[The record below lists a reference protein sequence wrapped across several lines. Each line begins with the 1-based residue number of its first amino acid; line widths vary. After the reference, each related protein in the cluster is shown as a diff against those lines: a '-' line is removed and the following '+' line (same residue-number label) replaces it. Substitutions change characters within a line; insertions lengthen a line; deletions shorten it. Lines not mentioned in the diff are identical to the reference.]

1 MIVKK
6 GRVLLAGESWT
17 TYMTHVKGFD
27 PFYTSKY
34 ETGEEFRR
42 RAMDNAGYEFD
53 FMPNHIA
60 LDGFP
65 FTLEEL
71 QKYDVIMLSDIG
83 ADTLLLPSATFDRSE
98 MRPNRCN
105 LLRDYVLAGGGLLMI
120 GGYMTFS
127 GIDGKGKWQ
136 DTAVQE
142 VLPVQ
147 VLPTD
152 DRMEH
157 CEGVRPVCV
166 KDHPVFRGVF
176 DGPESDTVKKGE
188 WPRVLGYNRTILHP
202 EGQLL
207 ATVEGDPFLV
217 LGEYGKGRS
226 AAFTTDCAPHWA
238 PPEFVN
244 WSGYDILFRN
254 LAAWLS
260 HKRIP
265 KN

>member
-34 ETGEEFRR
+34 ETGEEFLR

-65 FTLEEL
+65 LTLEEL

-152 DRMEH
+152 DFSSAHAELDCIIDMAIRSL
-157 CEGVRPVCV
+157 RI
-166 KDHPVFRGVF
+166 
-176 DGPESDTVKKGE
+176 KG
-188 WPRVLGYNRTILHP
+188 
-202 EGQLL
+202 
-207 ATVEGDPFLV
+207 
-217 LGEYGKGRS
+217 
-226 AAFTTDCAPHWA
+226 
-238 PPEFVN
+238 
-244 WSGYDILFRN
+244 
-254 LAAWLS
+254 
-260 HKRIP
+260 
-265 KN
+265 